1 MQTSVVGM
9 SRRIRHGFQGCGR
22 AIRSA
27 GPATLWLC
35 LSGLLPAHAA
45 AQEPRRV
52 VADKAPAA
60 EYREV
65 KEGESRVE
73 GLLQRVECP
82 TGRQV
87 TFVLR
92 VKDRPEKFEAP
103 RLGDVEY
110 IAHTP
115 DFKGPMTC
123 GGRGAGDRVYLTWKK
138 AGNARR
144 AVAIEFLPKE

>member
-1 MQTSVVGM
+1 MAFVVPVSLLRVRTVM
-9 SRRIRHGFQGCGR
+9 FIALLLCAVGF
-22 AIRSA
+22 
-27 GPATLWLC
+27 
-35 LSGLLPAHAA
+35 LSPRGA

-52 VADKAPAA
+52 APNQDSAP
-60 EYREV
+60 ELRKV

-82 TGRQV
+82 TGRPV
-87 TFVLR
+87 TFVVR

-103 RLGDVEY
+103 RLTDVEY

-138 AGNARR
+138 SGNARR
-144 AVAIEFLPKE
+144 TVAIEFLPKE